1 MNELRMYVEKLFEGR
16 VLTADTIELKEE
28 IYGNL
33 VARYEDLIAEG
44 ASEAEALERTKES
57 ITSIDDVLAAAA
69 SDAEEAEVPKEDAVE
84 DAKEAPKENA
94 VENAGATAG
103 GPTPPSES
111 HAAVL
116 HPQPEQASKHKPM
129 WPIVLGCAVVLVLF
143 VVVGFGGCSVL
154 AAYNSLVEQDDA
166 RVTVTPLDPDDNDL
180 DDAADAATHDAPEP
194 TRYNREIFV
203 DENGQVW
210 IDGEPGD
217 ELAAEVAA
225 AGVGAVSEYTNTN
238 LDDAVRVETLL
249 RALPLAAY
257 VTDVDVTRAVDTLSL
272 AYREIPDAL
281 SGDSVDAALAY
292 NVTAVFC
299 AMPLV
304 NEIQATTTE
313 SDEPLDESY
322 YVFTREDVQQRYG
335 VRLDGEMLNEAGWHQ
350 IKEDN
355 LYRTDFIERM
365 VDAAEREWK

>member
-33 VARYEDLIAEG
+33 VARFEDLIAEG

-57 ITSIDDVLAAAA
+57 ITSVDDVLATTVSGAK
-69 SDAEEAEVPKEDAVE
+69 ENEVPKEDPREEAVE
-84 DAKEAPKENA
+84 DA
-94 VENAGATAG
+94 GTTTG
-103 GPTPPSES
+103 GPTPPSEP
-111 HAAVL
+111 HAAVP
-116 HPQPEQASKHKPM
+116 HPQPELASKHKPA

-154 AAYNSLVEQDDA
+154 AAYNSLEEKDDA

-180 DDAADAATHDAPEP
+180 DNAAGAGTHDAPEP

-225 AGVGAVSEYTNTN
+225 ASVGAISEYVNTN
-238 LDDAVRVETLL
+238 LDDAVRVETLI

-257 VTDVDVTRAVDTLSL
+257 VTDIDVTRAVDTLSL
-272 AYREIPDAL
+272 AYREIPEPL

-304 NEIQATTTE
+304 NEIQVTTAE

-365 VDAAEREWK
+365 VDAAEREWQ